1 MAEGLE
7 APCYNV
13 KRQLPFEE
21 PVAEK
26 KKILPDLVGGCC
38 GCFCG
43 SGRSS
48 LVGVEGVPPHRGA
61 REGVGHPSQ
70 VNPILRTGGGRNAW
84 KGL

>member
-21 PVAEK
+21 PVAGKKENK
-26 KKILPDLVGGCC
+26 KKNLPDLVGGCC
-38 GCFCG
+38 GWFCG

-48 LVGVEGVPPHRGA
+48 FSLVGVEGGPPHRGA
-61 REGVGHPSQ
+61 RVGGVGHPSQ
-70 VNPILRTGGGRNAW
+70 VTPS
-84 KGL
+84 